1 MQKMRPFLLLL
12 MFFLV
17 SCSGDRDALFS
28 RRPPGLDVAGVA
40 LANGAPETALHIAQT
55 RLVTD
60 PRDVAALVMA
70 ANAQAALGQRDQAMR
85 CFAHALAIAPGNIE
99 ATLGL
104 GRLTLA
110 TDPAA
115 AAELF
120 AGVTTR
126 DPGNVAGLI
135 DLGIAADLLGK
146 HHEAQAAYRRALA
159 IEPDRLAANVN
170 LGLSLAL
177 SGDAQQALAV
187 LRPVAQGPGTSPRIR
202 QDLAVA
208 LALAG
213 SNAEAAA
220 ILKAELPQPEVLTT
234 VAAYHLLQP

>member
-60 PRDVAALVMA
+60 PRDV
-70 ANAQAALGQRDQAMR
+70 AALGQRDQAMR